1 MKLLSLEPESSASAN
16 SAMPACVEASTNVLY
31 YTALMPICQELFAK
45 KSEKGKMWGAKE
57 HLPIHMSGNVCE
69 SGAYLRYGLSLFC
82 ACKTTAHSTHFAS
95 TTVFFVTGV
104 MCESSPAF

>member
-16 SAMPACVEASTNVLY
+16 SAMPACVDASTNVLY
-31 YTALMPICQELFAK
+31 YTASMSICQELFAK
-45 KSEKGKMWGAKE
+45 KSENVGGTKE
-57 HLPIHMSGNVCE
+57 HLPIHMPENVCE

-95 TTVFFVTGV
+95 TAGFLVTGV
-104 MCESSPAF
+104 MCESSPVF